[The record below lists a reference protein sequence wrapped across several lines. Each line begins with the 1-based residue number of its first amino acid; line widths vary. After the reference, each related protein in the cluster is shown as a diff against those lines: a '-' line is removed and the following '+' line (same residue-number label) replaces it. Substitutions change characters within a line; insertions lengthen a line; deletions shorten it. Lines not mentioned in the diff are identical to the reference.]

1 MSDRPV
7 LLLHSDKPIEEATP
21 LLAQAAEV
29 LKAHPLSVKDWKDE
43 LISDTEMVY
52 TYLSDEE
59 LKEFIPTISRTN
71 IKIGV
76 LPHPDG
82 LQSKLGYGVQG
93 AFEDALEHLR
103 EHPEPVLIDILYC
116 NDRMVFNNVV
126 IGDTFQLVT
135 TGRKATSPWHK
146 RFRYVVGKFFHLR
159 PFGLKVITKKRTFQ
173 TAVAGILVV
182 QHGKG
187 SMLSRFILENS
198 FANDGRFHTFLISPR
213 SLAQLVVF
221 AFRSVFNKKR
231 LPPFASH
238 IKTSAITFQA
248 ENAFD
253 FSEDGLSQS
262 AKEIKIKIAP
272 QEIYMIPGRYLLT
285 REETEESEEIF
296 KVSNLPMKASAE
308 EMIGKILPFIKHAS
322 TEEFQHLFT
331 ILRENAA
338 LRNSYLMLMVLSTM
352 LATFGI
358 FANSTPVVIGA
369 MILAPL
375 MGPIISLSMAAL
387 RQDKQLA
394 IRSGKTIA
402 AGMVAGFA
410 CAMAVT
416 WLTPLNTPN
425 AEILSRVRP
434 NLLDLGI
441 AVVSGV
447 AGAYAHAREE
457 IAKTLAG
464 VAIAV
469 ALVPPLAVAGIGL
482 AWLDF
487 EIYLGASLLLLTN
500 LAGMVLAG
508 AVTFLV
514 MGFSPFRLARKGV
527 LISLL
532 LVGILSLPLGFSF
545 NRMVTEHNIVARIN
559 AHEFEHVR
567 VKEAQVLR
575 LSPLTLGVKVA
586 SSHYLTEEELD
597 EIKHS
602 IEQSLNMDAEIEI
615 TVAIRR

>member
-1 MSDRPV
+1 MSEPLVRII
-7 LLLHSDKPIEEATP
+7 HSDKPKEEEK
-21 LLAQAAEV
+21 LLLDQAEKALQAQ
-29 LKAHPLSVKDWKDE
+29 LLSLQDWTDE
-43 LISDTEMVY
+43 LISDTGLVY
-52 TYLSDEE
+52 TYLNDEE
-59 LKEFIPTISRTN
+59 LKGFLPTISRTN

-82 LQSKLGYGVQG
+82 LQSRLGYGVQ
-93 AFEDALEHLR
+93 ASFEDALEHLGT
-103 EHPEPVLIDILYC
+103 HPEAALIDILYC
-116 NDRMVFNNVV
+116 NDRLVFNNVV

-135 TGRKATSPWHK
+135 TGSSATSPWFK
-146 RFRYVVGKFFHLR
+146 RFRNVVGKFFHLR
-159 PFGLKVITKKRTFQ
+159 PFYLKVVTKKRKFQ

-221 AFRSVFNKKR
+221 GFRSVFNKKG

-238 IKTSAITFQA
+238 IKTSAISFEA
-248 ENAFD
+248 ETAFD

-285 REETEESEEIF
+285 QKEAEEAEEIF
-296 KVSNLPMKASAE
+296 KVNDLPMKASAE
-308 EMIGKILPFIKHAS
+308 EMVGKTLPFIKHAS
-322 TEEFQHLFT
+322 TEEFQNLFT
-331 ILRENAA
+331 ILRENAT

-375 MGPIISLSMAAL
+375 MAPIISLSMAAL

-402 AGMVAGFA
+402 AGMAAGFA
-410 CAMAVT
+410 CAMVVT
-416 WLTPLNTPN
+416 WFTPLNTPN

-482 AWLDF
+482 AWFDF

-532 LVGILSLPLGFSF
+532 IVGILSLPLGFSF
-545 NRMVTEHNIVARIN
+545 SRMVTEHNIVAKIN
-559 AHEFEHVR
+559 AQDFDDVT
-567 VKEAQVLR
+567 VKDASVLR
-575 LSPLTLGVKVA
+575 LSPLTISVKVA
-586 SSHYLTEEELD
+586 STSYLTESDLD
-597 EIKHS
+597 YIKSS
-602 IEQSLNMDAEIEI
+602 IEESLEMDAEIEI
-615 TVAIRR
+615 TVAIKR